1 MIEKIFLILMV
12 VLALITLNT
21 VKLRRAV
28 IYLGIFSLVS
38 SFVYLLYG
46 APDVAIA
53 EAVIGSA
60 LSTVLYLVALKK
72 YQVFTIYYTNA
83 NYNEIHDGYII
94 KGRAQILRDVER
106 FFLKREMEPQII
118 YTTDDCDYVLSAKN
132 FDLLIHQDY
141 DKVKMYGCIEDY
153 HVDAMQD
160 YVAKNPYENLTVE
173 FVRYEAGDQI
183 DA

>member
-1 MIEKIFLILMV
+1 MIEKIFLVLMV
-12 VLALITLNT
+12 ILAVITLNT

-72 YQVFTIYYTNA
+72 YQVFTIYYTNE

-94 KGRAQILRDVER
+94 KGRAQILKDVER

-118 YTTDDCDYVLSAKN
+118 YTTENCEHVLDTKN

-141 DKVKMYGCIEDY
+141 DTVIMFGCREDY
-153 HVDAMQD
+153 HVDAMED
-160 YVAKNPYENLTVE
+160 YVVKNPYENLTVE
-173 FVRYEAGDQI
+173 FVRFEAGDQI
-183 DA
+183 DS